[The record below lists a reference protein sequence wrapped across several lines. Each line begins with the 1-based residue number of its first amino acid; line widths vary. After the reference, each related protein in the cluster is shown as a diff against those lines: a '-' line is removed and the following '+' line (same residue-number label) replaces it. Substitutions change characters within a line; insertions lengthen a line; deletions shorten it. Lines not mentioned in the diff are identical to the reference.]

1 MNPEYLDEYLKLMP
15 LEEIQNIVGKIY
27 EYDEEVRAGRTSSRN
42 FEKREIIPI
51 DIKTIFTL
59 NINNLQSREM
69 ENRQRRVEDA

>member
-1 MNPEYLDEYLKLMP
+1 MP

-59 NINNLQSREM
+59 NINNLQSR
-69 ENRQRRVEDA
+69 

>member
-27 EYDEEVRAGRTSSRN
+27 EYDEEVRTGRTSSRN

-59 NINNLQSREM
+59 NINNLQSR
-69 ENRQRRVEDA
+69 

>member
-1 MNPEYLDEYLKLMP
+1 MP

-27 EYDEEVRAGRTSSRN
+27 EYDEEVRTGRTSSRN

-59 NINNLQSREM
+59 NINNLQSR
-69 ENRQRRVEDA
+69 

>member
-27 EYDEEVRAGRTSSRN
+27 EYDEEVRTGRTSSRN

-69 ENRQRRVEDA
+69 QNRQRRVEDA